1 MAGSWD
7 QERHSNVDALAKYMP
22 IGVETRQEGDTFVR
36 KYILNSCE
44 RHGGGGDLSGGC
56 LGFQPICASSM
67 PEVYS
72 S

>member
-44 RHGGGGDLSGGC
+44 RHRGGGGFVGRVPGLPTDLC
-56 LGFQPICASSM
+56 IFDA
-67 PEVYS
+67 
-72 S
+72 